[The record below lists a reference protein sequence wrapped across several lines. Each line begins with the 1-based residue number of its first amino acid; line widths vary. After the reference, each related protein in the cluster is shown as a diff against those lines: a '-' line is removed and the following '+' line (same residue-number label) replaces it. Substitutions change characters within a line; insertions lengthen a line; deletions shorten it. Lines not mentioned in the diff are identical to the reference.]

1 MAAPPPATAATGK
14 PAPPRE
20 GRGGAEAR
28 AGDVEETGET
38 VSVAVAD
45 PHGTVCE
52 PEVTGG
58 PEVTG
63 EPEVLDELDLMA
75 VPSATALTACGPGKV
90 PLGIPNVPRKLT
102 LSSRGKEMFR
112 PSKFR
117 RRPSNV
123 KETDP
128 RRMIELQGKPD
139 PETVTRVP
147 GIPED
152 GLSVT
157 VCANAGLAVVI
168 AQVANASTP
177 LTKTSAIRVHTQSAD
192 RTNQDDGISKA
203 TWS

>member
-28 AGDVEETGET
+28 AGDDEETGET

-52 PEVTGG
+52 PEVT
-58 PEVTG
+58 V

-168 AQVANASTP
+168 AQVAHASTP
-177 LTKTSAIRVHTQSAD
+177 LTKAS
-192 RTNQDDGISKA
+192 
-203 TWS
+203 